1 MRKYKAGAAIA
12 LSLVMGVSMLS
23 GCSTGTSSSSSNT
36 TTESASSSKS
46 SSTDNEENKVYGVV
60 KSVSSDSVTIEV
72 GTLNEQSKP
81 DDKQSGGSNSTDNSS
96 NSTDSNSGSTESNK
110 ESSSDNSKNTTN
122 DNTSGNSVSNSTSD
136 SNTDKSNSE
145 NASDDNST
153 ESSDSSKNSDT
164 SSTES
169 TEKSSGEAPAEK
181 SMITTTGE
189 TKTITLTSSTKVS
202 QEMPGNPPQGGAPG
216 NGQQPP
222 QQNDSGNAAGGNNS
236 SQNGSQEQPPAK
248 PEENNQNS
256 TDNNSTD
263 NNSSDSSSSTEKATD
278 NTADSTAKQS
288 DNSSEVNSNS
298 TEKDANGS
306 SDNSNSNNKNAS
318 QSKEL
323 SISDLKENDEVCIT
337 LDSDGNA
344 SEISLLSGGGPG
356 GENGGAPQ
364 GGGQSAAPTSYTAAT
379 EYSEDKTTTG
389 KTYSSTGTDENAVHV
404 TDGAK
409 VTLKDATVSRESED
423 SQGGDSSSFYGT
435 GAAVLTTDGT
445 SYISGSEITTNANGG
460 AGIFSY
466 GDGTTYVSDTTISTK
481 KDTSGG
487 LHVAGGGKL
496 YAWDVTAT
504 TQGESSAAIRS
515 DRGGGTMV
523 VDGGTYT
530 SNGTGSPAVY
540 STADIAVHNADLT
553 ANNSESVCIEGL
565 NSLRL
570 FDCNLT
576 GNMKDD
582 SQNDCTWNVIL
593 YQSMSGDSEVGNSTF
608 EMDGGTLTA
617 KNGGMFY
624 TTNTEST
631 IRLSNVDITYAKDND
646 FFLKCTGNSNQRGWG
661 TSGSNGADCN
671 FTADNQKMEGDVI
684 WDSISQ
690 LDFYMSNGSTLK
702 GAVTDDES
710 NAGNGGSGYCNFYI
724 AKGCTWTVTGD
735 STLTNLY
742 NAGTIVDN
750 NGKTVT
756 IKGTDGTVYV
766 KGDSEYTITVSSYS
780 TKADM
785 SGMTEATEWKEYET
799 EKQA

>member
-1 MRKYKAGAAIA
+1 MRKYKAGAVIA

-23 GCSTGTSSSSSNT
+23 GCGTGTSSSSSET
-36 TTESASSSKS
+36 TTEAASSSKS
-46 SSTDNEENKVYGVV
+46 SSTDNEENKVYGIV

-72 GTLNEQSKP
+72 GTLKEQSKP
-81 DDKQSGGSNSTDNSS
+81 DDKQS
-96 NSTDSNSGSTESNK
+96 
-110 ESSSDNSKNTTN
+110 
-122 DNTSGNSVSNSTSD
+122 
-136 SNTDKSNSE
+136 
-145 NASDDNST
+145 
-153 ESSDSSKNSDT
+153 
-164 SSTES
+164 
-169 TEKSSGEAPAEK
+169 
-181 SMITTTGE
+181 MITTTGE
-189 TKTITLTSSTKVS
+189 IKTITLTSSTKVS
-202 QEMPGNPPQGGAPG
+202 QEMPGNLPQGGGQG

-222 QQNDSGNAAGGNNS
+222 QQNGSGNSNTNNNNADGSDSGSNS
-236 SQNGSQEQPPAK
+236 
-248 PEENNQNS
+248 NS
-256 TDNNSTD
+256 G
-263 NNSSDSSSSTEKATD
+263 
-278 NTADSTAKQS
+278 S
-288 DNSSEVNSNS
+288 DNS
-298 TEKDANGS
+298 
-306 SDNSNSNNKNAS
+306 S

-323 SISDLKENDEVCIT
+323 SVSDLKENDEVCIT
-337 LDSDGNA
+337 LDSDGSA

-364 GGGQSAAPTSYTAAT
+364 GGGQSAAPTSYTSAT

-389 KTYSSTGTDENAVHV
+389 KTYSSIGTDENAVHV

-423 SQGGDSSSFYGT
+423 SQGGDSSSFYGI
-435 GAAVLTTDGT
+435 GAAVLTTDGI
-445 SYISGSEITTNANGG
+445 SYISGSNITTNANGG

-496 YAWDVTAT
+496 FAWDVTAT

-661 TSGSNGADCN
+661 TSGANGADCN

-690 LDFYMSNGSTLK
+690 LDFYMSNGSSLK

-710 NAGNGGSGYCNFYI
+710 NAGDGGSGYCNFYI

-742 NAGTIVDN
+742 NAGIIVDN
-750 NGKTVT
+750 DGKTVT

-785 SGMTEATEWKEYET
+785 SGMTDASAWKDYE
-799 EKQA
+799 KSK

>member
-1 MRKYKAGAAIA
+1 MRNAKAGAAIA
-12 LSLVMGVSMLS
+12 LSLVMGASLLS
-23 GCSTGTSSSSSNT
+23 GCSTGTSSSSSEV
-36 TTESASSSKS
+36 TTEAASSSKS
-46 SSTDNEENKVYGVV
+46 SSENNEESKIYGVV
-60 KSVSSDSVTIEV
+60 SKVSSDSVTVKV
-72 GTLNEQSKP
+72 GTLKEQNKSTNQNSSADSSAEKSDSDSIKSDTSKENSGT
-81 DDKQSGGSNSTDNSS
+81 DSTKSDTSGGT
-96 NSTDSNSGSTESNK
+96 
-110 ESSSDNSKNTTN
+110 
-122 DNTSGNSVSNSTSD
+122 
-136 SNTDKSNSE
+136 SNTDSSENGTSEETSNADNTKSNAAEE
-145 NASDDNST
+145 NSDTNST
-153 ESSDSSKNSDT
+153 ESVK
-164 SSTES
+164 
-169 TEKSSGEAPAEK
+169 KSSEEAPAEK

-189 TKTITLTSSTKVS
+189 TKTISLTSSTKIS
-202 QEMPGNPPQGGAPG
+202 QEKPGNPPQGGGQPQG
-216 NGQQPP
+216 DGQQPP
-222 QQNDSGNAAGGNNS
+222 QQNGSDNSSNSNSSDKDNAKDSSSGNNNS
-236 SQNGSQEQPPAK
+236 STGGNSSENGSQEQPPAK
-248 PEENNQNS
+248 PEENTDSQNS
-256 TDNNSTD
+256 DSSTD
-263 NNSSDSSSSTEKATD
+263 EKSSSNGSSDSSTDEKSS
-278 NTADSTAKQS
+278 S
-288 DNSSEVNSNS
+288 
-298 TEKDANGS
+298 NGS
-306 SDNSNSNNKNAS
+306 SDSSTDKKSSSNENASGSS

-323 SISDLKENDEVCIT
+323 SVSDLKEGDEVSIT

-364 GGGQSAAPTSYTAAT
+364 GGGQSAAPTNYTSAT
-379 EYSEDKTTTG
+379 EYSEDKTATG
-389 KTYSSTGTDENAVHV
+389 QSYSSTGTDENAVHV
-404 TDGAK
+404 TDGAR
-409 VTLKDATVSRESED
+409 VTLKDATVSRESEE
-423 SQGGDSSSFYGT
+423 SQGGDSSSFYGI

-445 SYISGSEITTNANGG
+445 SYISGSKVSTNAKGG

-466 GDGTTYVSDTTISTK
+466 GDGTTYVSDTTINTK

-496 YAWDVTAT
+496 YAWNVNAT

-540 STADIAVHNADLT
+540 STADIAVHDADLT

-576 GNMKDD
+576 GNMKND

-608 EMDGGTLTA
+608 EMNGGTLTA

-646 FFLKCTGNSNQRGWG
+646 FFLKCTGNSNKRGWG
-661 TSGSNGADCN
+661 TAGANGADCN
-671 FTADNQKMEGDVI
+671 FTADNQKMEGDII

-710 NAGNGGSGYCNFYI
+710 NAGDGGSGYCNFYI
-724 AKGCTWTVTGD
+724 AKGCTWTVTGN
-735 STLTNLY
+735 STLTKLY
-742 NAGTIVDN
+742 NAGTIVDDD
-750 NGKTVT
+750 GKTVT

-766 KGDSEYTITVSSYS
+766 KGDSKYTITVSSYT
-780 TKADM
+780 TKVDM
-785 SGMTEATEWKEYET
+785 SGMTESTAWTDYEKE
-799 EKQA
+799 KPSQL

>member
-1 MRKYKAGAAIA
+1 MRKYKAGAVIA

-23 GCSTGTSSSSSNT
+23 GCGTGTSSSSSET
-36 TTESASSSKS
+36 TTEAASSSKS

-81 DDKQSGGSNSTDNSS
+81 DDKQS
-96 NSTDSNSGSTESNK
+96 
-110 ESSSDNSKNTTN
+110 
-122 DNTSGNSVSNSTSD
+122 
-136 SNTDKSNSE
+136 
-145 NASDDNST
+145 
-153 ESSDSSKNSDT
+153 
-164 SSTES
+164 
-169 TEKSSGEAPAEK
+169 
-181 SMITTTGE
+181 MITTTGE

-202 QEMPGNPPQGGAPG
+202 QEMPGNLPQGGGQG

-222 QQNDSGNAAGGNNS
+222 QQNGSGNSN
-236 SQNGSQEQPPAK
+236 
-248 PEENNQNS
+248 
-256 TDNNSTD
+256 TNNST
-263 NNSSDSSSSTEKATD
+263 NNNNADGSDSGSNSNSG
-278 NTADSTAKQS
+278 S
-288 DNSSEVNSNS
+288 DNS
-298 TEKDANGS
+298 
-306 SDNSNSNNKNAS
+306 S

-323 SISDLKENDEVCIT
+323 SVSDLKENDEVCIT
-337 LDSDGNA
+337 LDSDGSA

-364 GGGQSAAPTSYTAAT
+364 GGGQSAAPTSYTSAT

-423 SQGGDSSSFYGT
+423 SQGGDSSSFYGI
-435 GAAVLTTDGT
+435 GAAVLTTDGI
-445 SYISGSEITTNANGG
+445 SYISGSNITTNANGG

-496 YAWDVTAT
+496 FAWDVTST

-661 TSGSNGADCN
+661 TSGANGADCN

-690 LDFYMSNGSTLK
+690 LDFYMSNGSSLK

-710 NAGNGGSGYCNFYI
+710 NAGDGGSGYCNFYI

-750 NGKTVT
+750 DGKTVT
-756 IKGTDGTVYV
+756 IKETDGTVYV

-785 SGMTEATEWKEYET
+785 SGMTDASAWKDY
-799 EKQA
+799 KKSK

>member
-1 MRKYKAGAAIA
+1 MRKGKASAAIA

-23 GCSTGTSSSSSNT
+23 GCSTGISSSSSEA
-36 TTESASSSKS
+36 TTESASSKS
-46 SSTDNEENKVYGVV
+46 SSTDSEENKIYGVV
-60 KSVSSDSVTIEV
+60 SSVSSDSITIKV

-81 DDKQSGGSNSTDNSS
+81 DGDGQSANNQATDNTSASNNSDGNSDNTTNSNSNSSSDSDSNSAINNSSDSTGSTSTSSSDKNSTEDTSASNST
-96 NSTDSNSGSTESNK
+96 EK
-110 ESSSDNSKNTTN
+110 
-122 DNTSGNSVSNSTSD
+122 SD
-136 SNTDKSNSE
+136 S
-145 NASDDNST
+145 A
-153 ESSDSSKNSDT
+153 KNSDT
-164 SSTES
+164 NSTDA
-169 TEKSSGEAPAEK
+169 TKNSSGEAPAEK

-189 TKTITLTSSTKVS
+189 TKTITLTSSTKIS
-202 QEMPGNPPQGGAPG
+202 QEMPGNPSQGSGSENGG
-216 NGQQPP
+216 NG
-222 QQNDSGNAAGGNNS
+222 
-236 SQNGSQEQPPAK
+236 SQNGSQGQPPAK
-248 PEENNQNS
+248 PDENNNSQSSDKSS
-256 TDNNSTD
+256 TDS
-263 NNSSDSSSSTEKATD
+263 SEKQSDSSSE
-278 NTADSTAKQS
+278 N
-288 DNSSEVNSNS
+288 NSNS
-298 TEKDANGS
+298 TADTANDS
-306 SDNSNSNNKNAS
+306 SNS
-318 QSKEL
+318 QSKDL
-323 SISDLKENDEVCIT
+323 SVSDLKENDEVAIT

-344 SEISLLSGGGPG
+344 SRISLLSGGGPG

-379 EYSEDKTTTG
+379 EYSKDKTTTG
-389 KTYSSTGTDENAVHV
+389 KSYSSTGTDENAVHV

-409 VTLKDATVSRESED
+409 VTLKDATVSRESEE
-423 SQGGDSSSFYGT
+423 SQGGDSSSFYGI

-445 SYISGSEITTNANGG
+445 SYVSGSKVNTNAKGG

-487 LHVAGGGKL
+487 IHVAGGGKL
-496 YAWDVTAT
+496 YAWNVNAT

-540 STADIAVHNADLT
+540 STADIAVHSADLT

-576 GNMKDD
+576 GNMKTD

-608 EMDGGTLTA
+608 EMNGGTLTA

-631 IRLSNVDITYAKDND
+631 IHLSNVDITYAKNND

-661 TSGSNGADCN
+661 TSGANGADCN
-671 FTADNQKMEGDVI
+671 FTADDQKMEGDVI

-735 STLTNLY
+735 STLTKLY
-742 NAGTIVDN
+742 NAGTIVDTD
-750 NGKTVT
+750 GKTVT

-766 KGDSEYTITVSSYS
+766 KGDSDYTITVSSYS

-785 SGMTEATEWKEYET
+785 SGMTESTAWTDYEVSKPS
-799 EKQA
+799 EL

>member
-1 MRKYKAGAAIA
+1 MRKYKAGAVIA

-23 GCSTGTSSSSSNT
+23 GCGTGTSSSSSET
-36 TTESASSSKS
+36 TTEAASSSKS

-81 DDKQSGGSNSTDNSS
+81 DDKQS
-96 NSTDSNSGSTESNK
+96 
-110 ESSSDNSKNTTN
+110 
-122 DNTSGNSVSNSTSD
+122 
-136 SNTDKSNSE
+136 
-145 NASDDNST
+145 
-153 ESSDSSKNSDT
+153 
-164 SSTES
+164 
-169 TEKSSGEAPAEK
+169 
-181 SMITTTGE
+181 MITTTGE
-189 TKTITLTSSTKVS
+189 TKTITLTSSTKVL
-202 QEMPGNPPQGGAPG
+202 QEMPGNPPQGGGQG

-222 QQNDSGNAAGGNNS
+222 QQNGSGNSN
-236 SQNGSQEQPPAK
+236 
-248 PEENNQNS
+248 
-256 TDNNSTD
+256 TNNST
-263 NNSSDSSSSTEKATD
+263 NNNNADGSDSGSNSNSG
-278 NTADSTAKQS
+278 S
-288 DNSSEVNSNS
+288 DNS
-298 TEKDANGS
+298 
-306 SDNSNSNNKNAS
+306 S

-323 SISDLKENDEVCIT
+323 SVSDLKENDEVCIT
-337 LDSDGNA
+337 LDSDGSA

-364 GGGQSAAPTSYTAAT
+364 GGGQSAAPTSYTSAT

-423 SQGGDSSSFYGT
+423 SQGGDSSSFYGI
-435 GAAVLTTDGT
+435 GAAVLTTDGI
-445 SYISGSEITTNANGG
+445 SYISGSNITTNANGG

-496 YAWDVTAT
+496 FAWDVTAT

-661 TSGSNGADCN
+661 TSGANGADCN

-690 LDFYMSNGSTLK
+690 LDFYMSNGSSLK

-710 NAGNGGSGYCNFYI
+710 NAGDGGSGYCNFYI

-750 NGKTVT
+750 DGKTVT
-756 IKGTDGTVYV
+756 IKGTDGIVYV

-785 SGMTEATEWKEYET
+785 SGMTDASAWKDYE
-799 EKQA
+799 KSK

>member
-23 GCSTGTSSSSSNT
+23 GCSTGTSSSGSET
-36 TTESASSSKS
+36 TTEAASSKS
-46 SSTDNEENKVYGVV
+46 SSENEENKVYGVV
-60 KSVSSDSVTIEV
+60 SSVSSDSITVEV

-81 DDKQSGGSNSTDNSS
+81 DDKQSGDSNSDI
-96 NSTDSNSGSTESNK
+96 NSTDSTEQ
-110 ESSSDNSKNTTN
+110 
-122 DNTSGNSVSNSTSD
+122 
-136 SNTDKSNSE
+136 
-145 NASDDNST
+145 
-153 ESSDSSKNSDT
+153 SSK
-164 SSTES
+164 
-169 TEKSSGEAPAEK
+169 EAPAEK

-189 TKTITLTSSTKVS
+189 KKTITLTSSTKVS
-202 QEMPGNPPQGGAPG
+202 QEMPGNAPQGNTPG

-222 QQNDSGNAAGGNNS
+222 QQNGSDAGNSAGGNNS

-248 PEENNQNS
+248 PEENKQNS
-256 TDNNSTD
+256 TDNNT
-263 NNSSDSSSSTEKATD
+263 SDSSSEANSDSTEK
-278 NTADSTAKQS
+278 NTNSSSNDSNS
-288 DNSSEVNSNS
+288 DN
-298 TEKDANGS
+298 
-306 SDNSNSNNKNAS
+306 KNES

-323 SISDLKENDEVCIT
+323 SVSDLKENDEVCIT

-356 GENGGAPQ
+356 GENGNAPQ
-364 GGGQSAAPTSYTAAT
+364 GGGQSAAPTSYTSAT
-379 EYSEDKTTTG
+379 EYSKDKTTTG

-404 TDGAK
+404 TNNAK
-409 VTLKDATVSRESED
+409 VTLKDAAVSRESED
-423 SQGGDSSSFYGT
+423 SQGGDSSSFYGI
-435 GAAVLTTDGT
+435 GAAVLTTDGI
-445 SYISGSEITTNANGG
+445 SYISGGKVNTNAKGG
-460 AGIFSY
+460 AGIFLY
-466 GDGTTYVSDTTISTK
+466 GDGTTYVSDTAISTK

-496 YAWDVTAT
+496 FAWDVTAT

-690 LDFYMSNGSTLK
+690 LDFYMPNGSTLK
-702 GAVTDDES
+702 GVVTDDES
-710 NAGNGGSGYCNFYI
+710 DAGDGGSGYCNFYI
-724 AKGCTWTVTGD
+724 EKGSTWTVTGD

-750 NGKTVT
+750 DGKTVT

-766 KGDSEYTITVSSYS
+766 KGDSEYMITVSSYS

-785 SGMTEATEWKEYET
+785 SGMTEANSWTDYET
-799 EKQA
+799 EKPSQL

>member
-23 GCSTGTSSSSSNT
+23 GCSTGTSSGSSKT
-36 TTESASSSKS
+36 TTQSTSSSKS

-60 KSVSSDSVTIEV
+60 SSVSSDSITIEV
-72 GTLNEQSKP
+72 GTLNEQSKS
-81 DDKQSGGSNSTDNSS
+81 DDKQSGDSNSTDNSS
-96 NSTDSNSGSTESNK
+96 EKSATDNTSDNTESNK
-110 ESSSDNSKNTTN
+110 DSSST
-122 DNTSGNSVSNSTSD
+122 D
-136 SNTDKSNSE
+136 S
-145 NASDDNST
+145 
-153 ESSDSSKNSDT
+153 SSDSSKNSDIN
-164 SSTES
+164 STKS

-189 TKTITLTSSTKVS
+189 TKTITLTSSTKIS
-202 QEMPGNPPQGGAPG
+202 QEMPGNPPQGGTSG

-222 QQNDSGNAAGGNNS
+222 Q
-236 SQNGSQEQPPAK
+236 QNGSQEQPPAK
-248 PEENNQNS
+248 PEENNQNGTS
-256 TDNNSTD
+256 NNSTD
-263 NNSSDSSSSTEKATD
+263 NNSSDSSSSTEKTTD
-278 NTADSTAKQS
+278 NTTDSSAAKQS

-298 TEKDANGS
+298 SEKDANSS
-306 SDNSNSNNKNAS
+306 SDNSSSDNKNES
-318 QSKEL
+318 QGKEL
-323 SISDLKENDEVCIT
+323 SVSDLEENDEVCIT

-344 SEISLLSGGGPG
+344 SEISLLSGG
-356 GENGGAPQ
+356 ENGGAPQ
-364 GGGQSAAPTSYTAAT
+364 GGSGQSSAPTSYTSAT
-379 EYSEDKTTTG
+379 EYSKDKTTTG

-423 SQGGDSSSFYGT
+423 SEGGDSSSFYGI
-435 GAAVLTTDGT
+435 GAAVLTTDGI
-445 SYISGSEITTNANGG
+445 SYISGSKITTNAKGG

-496 YAWDVTAT
+496 FAWDVTAT

-631 IRLSNVDITYAKDND
+631 IRLSDVDITYAKDND

-671 FTADNQKMEGDVI
+671 FTADNQKMEGDII

-750 NGKTVT
+750 DGKTVT

-785 SGMTEATEWKEYET
+785 SGMTDASAWKDYET
-799 EKQA
+799 KKTV